1 LNVDKRLL
9 KRRVLYD
16 NVLKILKHS
25 LGSEHADAL
34 SVLAVHVCDEQSKI
48 PLHKVLHKLFH
59 HAYTIPQLLSVLLQ
73 CESLRMQRLFSGH
86 SSLPLERQFDELKY
100 VLHYFN
106 ALQDAVLD
114 VGKDYLL
121 QAQAQ
126 RHQEEVGDEADIDR
140 QSSIEVDPD
149 VRKSVLHASV
159 KQWYKEKKIRLYNFF
174 KGVPI
179 HATVDV
185 TQINSKD
192 IHLKLSADLMKVFAS
207 QSTGRFAYAICA
219 DEKDQVKVSISEV
232 LENSVILKLE
242 EVSPSLLHSRK
253 NIGVRTMNEVP
264 VLLKVRSRTLRS
276 VVLRDISST
285 GLGFSLPEKY
295 HALCQNGKMIECNFK
310 LADKDVNVS
319 GWIRWVMVMNG
330 EMRMGMELRPNV
342 AVQQALQKEVFR
354 IQRQII
360 LSLNDLDMPKI
371 FSQS

>member
-1 LNVDKRLL
+1 MNVDKRLL

-34 SVLAVHVCDEQSKI
+34 SVLAVHVCDEQSEI

-73 CESLRMQRLFSGH
+73 CESPRMQRLFSGH

-159 KQWYKEKKIRLYNFF
+159 KQWSKEKKIRLYNFF

>member
-1 LNVDKRLL
+1 MNVDKRLL

-34 SVLAVHVCDEQSKI
+34 SVLAVHVCDEQSEI

-159 KQWYKEKKIRLYNFF
+159 KQWSKEKKIRLYNFF